1 MEQGV
6 SLRTWEA
13 RQLAE
18 RMLADYDAHR
28 PNEIFAE
35 RGTEWLT
42 LDDAYLLQRA
52 VAQLRIRRGERC
64 LGYKVGCLSSSIQ
77 EQLGLSEPVRGYLWQ
92 TEAVTSGSRLTYEP
106 RGRSEECRFVNLAIE
121 GEIALRLGRDVSAD
135 TTIDQSIHDCVEC
148 WFPVIELHNAVF
160 RGLRPTSQELV
171 AGNAM
176 HAGFVAPS
184 FQRDSSL
191 SELDRAE
198 IRVEIDGRLIE
209 TKRVADLPGGP
220 LGSVRR
226 LASLLRPSKERL
238 KKGDIVLTGSP
249 GRLLPI
255 DGSCTI
261 TVGCEAQRVE
271 LFVESGSTVRAN

>member
-1 MEQGV
+1 
-6 SLRTWEA
+6 
-13 RQLAE
+13 
-18 RMLADYDAHR
+18 MLADYDAHR

-52 VAQLRIRRGERC
+52 VAQLRIGRGERC

-77 EQLGLSEPVRGYLWQ
+77 EQLGLSEPVCGYLWQ

-106 RGRSEECRFVNLAIE
+106 GGSSEECRFVNLAIE

-209 TKRVADLPGGP
+209 TKRLADLPGGP

-226 LASLLRPSKERL
+226 LASLLRPTKERL

-255 DGSCTI
+255 AGTCAI
-261 TVGCEAQRVE
+261 AVGCEGQRVE
-271 LFVESGSTVRAN
+271 LFVESGSTVRAT